1 MSNPENPSPER
12 PDSERIIRVLFIVAL
27 GAIVFLMVYS
37 MSELGRL
44 RTSSFIMGI
53 GATTFGRQL
62 PGSARR
68 IFWTTPAYFIV
79 ERIGLVCAGLCV
91 VTAMVSAFVPL
102 TDDLTAYRHSLLT
115 TCVLAVVTVVIFY
128 YLRRKAR

>member
-1 MSNPENPSPER
+1 MSNPENPSSER

-37 MSELGRL
+37 MTELGRL
-44 RTSSFIMGI
+44 RTTSFTLGI
-53 GATTFGRQL
+53 SATIFGMQL

-68 IFWTTPAYFIV
+68 IFWTTPAYFVV
-79 ERIGLVCAGLCV
+79 ERVGLVCAGLCV
-91 VTAMVSAFVPL
+91 VTAMVSALVPL
-102 TDDLTAYRHSLLT
+102 PDDMTAYRHSMLT
-115 TCVLAVVTVVIFY
+115 TCVLAVVTMVIFS

>member
-12 PDSERIIRVLFIVAL
+12 PEIEQIIRVVFVVAFFAVL
-27 GAIVFLMVYS
+27 FLMVYS
-37 MSELGRL
+37 MTELGRL
-44 RTSSFIMGI
+44 RTSSFTLAIC
-53 GATTFGRQL
+53 ATFFGRQL

-68 IFWTTPAYFIV
+68 IFWTTPAYFVV

-91 VTAMVSAFVPL
+91 VTSMVSALVPL
-102 TDDLTAYRHSLLT
+102 PDNMTAYRHSTLT
-115 TCVLAVVTVVIFY
+115 TCVLVVVTMGCFF

>member
-12 PDSERIIRVLFIVAL
+12 PEIEQIIRVVFVVAFFAVL
-27 GAIVFLMVYS
+27 FLMVYS
-37 MSELGRL
+37 MTELGRL
-44 RTSSFIMGI
+44 RTSSFTLGI
-53 GATTFGRQL
+53 CATFFGKQL

-102 TDDLTAYRHSLLT
+102 TDDLTAYRYSMLT
-115 TCVLAVVTVVIFY
+115 TCVLALVTVVIFS

>member
-37 MSELGRL
+37 MTELGRL
-44 RTSSFIMGI
+44 RTSSFTLAIC
-53 GATTFGRQL
+53 ATFFGRQL

-102 TDDLTAYRHSLLT
+102 TDDLTAYRYSMLT
-115 TCVLAVVTVVIFY
+115 TCVLALVTVVIFS

>member
-1 MSNPENPSPER
+1 MSNPENSSTDRPE
-12 PDSERIIRVLFIVAL
+12 SERIIRAIFFVAL
-27 GAIVFLMVYS
+27 LTIVFLMVYS
-37 MSELGRL
+37 MTELGRL
-44 RTSSFIMGI
+44 RTSSFTLGI
-53 GATTFGRQL
+53 CATFFGRQL

-79 ERIGLVCAGLCV
+79 ERIGLICAGLCI

-102 TDDLTAYRHSLLT
+102 TDDMTAYRHSTLT
-115 TCVLAVVTVVIFY
+115 SYALGAVTLVSWI

>member
-1 MSNPENPSPER
+1 MSNPENPSPEG

-37 MSELGRL
+37 MTELGRL
-44 RTSSFIMGI
+44 RTTSFTLGI
-53 GATTFGRQL
+53 CATFFGRQL

-102 TDDLTAYRHSLLT
+102 THDLTAYRHSMLT
-115 TCVLAVVTVVIFY
+115 TCVLAAVTMVIFS

>member
-1 MSNPENPSPER
+1 MSNPENPSSER

-27 GAIVFLMVYS
+27 VAIVFLMVYS
-37 MSELGRL
+37 MTELGRL
-44 RTSSFIMGI
+44 RTSSFILAI
-53 GATTFGRQL
+53 CATFFGGQL

-102 TDDLTAYRHSLLT
+102 TDDLTAYRHSMLT
-115 TCVLAVVTVVIFY
+115 TCVLAVVTVVIFS

>member
-1 MSNPENPSPER
+1 MSNPENSSPER

-27 GAIVFLMVYS
+27 VAIVFLMVYS
-37 MSELGRL
+37 MTELGRL
-44 RTSSFIMGI
+44 RTSSFTLGI
-53 GATTFGRQL
+53 CATFFGKQL

-102 TDDLTAYRHSLLT
+102 TDDLTAYRYSMLT
-115 TCVLAVVTVVIFY
+115 TCVLALVTVVIFS

>member
-27 GAIVFLMVYS
+27 VAIVFLMVYS
-37 MSELGRL
+37 MTELGRL
-44 RTSSFIMGI
+44 RTSSFTLAIC
-53 GATTFGRQL
+53 ATFFGRQL

-91 VTAMVSAFVPL
+91 ITAMVSAFVPL
-102 TDDLTAYRHSLLT
+102 TDDMTAYRHSMLT
-115 TCVLAVVTVVIFY
+115 TCVLAVVTVVIFF

>member
-1 MSNPENPSPER
+1 MSNPENSSPER
-12 PDSERIIRVLFIVAL
+12 PEIEQIIRVLFIVAL
-27 GAIVFLMVYS
+27 VAIVFLMVYS
-37 MSELGRL
+37 LTELGRL
-44 RTSSFIMGI
+44 RTSSFTLGI
-53 GATTFGRQL
+53 CATFFGKQL

-102 TDDLTAYRHSLLT
+102 TDDLTAYRYSMLT
-115 TCVLAVVTVVIFY
+115 TCVLALVTVVIFS

>member
-1 MSNPENPSPER
+1 MSNPENSSPER
-12 PDSERIIRVLFIVAL
+12 PDSERIIRILFIVAL

-37 MSELGRL
+37 MTELGGL
-44 RTSSFIMGI
+44 RTSSFIMGV
-53 GATTFGRQL
+53 GATTFGMQL
-62 PGSARR
+62 PGAARR

-91 VTAMVSAFVPL
+91 VTSMVSALVPL
-102 TDDLTAYRHSLLT
+102 PDNMTAYRHSTLT
-115 TCVLAVVTVVIFY
+115 SCVLTVVTVVILF

>member
-1 MSNPENPSPER
+1 MSNPENSSPER
-12 PDSERIIRVLFIVAL
+12 PDSEQMIRVVFIVAL
-27 GAIVFLMVYS
+27 IAIVSLMVYS
-37 MSELGRL
+37 MAELGRL
-44 RTSSFIMGI
+44 RTSSFTLGI
-53 GATTFGRQL
+53 CATFFGRQL

-68 IFWTTPAYFIV
+68 IFATTPALLRI

-102 TDDLTAYRHSLLT
+102 TDDLTAYRHSMMT
-115 TCVLAVVTVVIFY
+115 TSVLAIVTMVIFF

>member
-44 RTSSFIMGI
+44 RTSSFTLAIC
-53 GATTFGRQL
+53 ATFFGRQL

-102 TDDLTAYRHSLLT
+102 TDDLTAYRYSMLT
-115 TCVLAVVTVVIFY
+115 TCVLALVTVVIFS